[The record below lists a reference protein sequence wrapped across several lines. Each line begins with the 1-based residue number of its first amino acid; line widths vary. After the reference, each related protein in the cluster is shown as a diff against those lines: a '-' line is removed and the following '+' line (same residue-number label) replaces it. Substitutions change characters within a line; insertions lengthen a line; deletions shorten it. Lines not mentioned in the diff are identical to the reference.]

1 MRTPVRHSL
10 PLLVASALL
19 AFPASPAAPQPQ
31 AAPDPAARALA
42 LATRIP
48 LARKALRECRR
59 EAAAIKDDPLRAAVE
74 AQLQAPWLLPEAFAY
89 GHGAEAE
96 ARLRSAGLLA
106 AGEKLSLPPRGRGNF
121 ASAPGG
127 PCPSGHHAYPGGLAV
142 LSWTGLLHAR
152 SLAADYRAV
161 YGVQLDDG
169 WLVAAALWHGTG
181 MAATLPWHE
190 DGTCGPEPML
200 AKAPLHHAIGIAN
213 AVLRHLPAPLIVA
226 IASTR
231 APPSPGRE
239 KELCGYLQAGSILAL
254 GRPDAVPCPSLDREA
269 ARPPIEAY
277 LSYVAE
283 ADSVFTEPSWG
294 WYQSQVGTGWA
305 SFEALEQDG
314 SDVARW
320 YTAQQR

>member
-1 MRTPVRHSL
+1 
-10 PLLVASALL
+10 
-19 AFPASPAAPQPQ
+19 
-31 AAPDPAARALA
+31 
-42 LATRIP
+42 
-48 LARKALRECRR
+48 
-59 EAAAIKDDPLRAAVE
+59 
-74 AQLQAPWLLPEAFAY
+74 
-89 GHGAEAE
+89 
-96 ARLRSAGLLA
+96 
-106 AGEKLSLPPRGRGNF
+106 
-121 ASAPGG
+121 
-127 PCPSGHHAYPGGLAV
+127 
-142 LSWTGLLHAR
+142 
-152 SLAADYRAV
+152 
-161 YGVQLDDG
+161 VQLDDG

-190 DGTCGPEPML
+190 DGTCGPEPLL

-277 LSYVAE
+277 LSYAAE
-283 ADSVFTEPSWG
+283 ADAAFTESSWG

-320 YTAQQR
+320 YKAQQR